1 MFFMARIFKFK
12 PKTYLVLHLFVLLY
26 HTDFEKPE
34 ENTDKSIQRT
44 RYDTNLH
51 SCQLVEC
58 QIH

>member
-1 MFFMARIFKFK
+1 MARIFKFK